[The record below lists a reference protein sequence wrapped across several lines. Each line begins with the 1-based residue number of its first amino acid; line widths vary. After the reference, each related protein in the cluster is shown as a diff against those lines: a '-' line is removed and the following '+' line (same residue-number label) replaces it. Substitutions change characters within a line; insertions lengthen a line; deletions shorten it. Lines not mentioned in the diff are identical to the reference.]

1 MSIETALYAYLS
13 GQTALTTTLGTD
25 SAGTAIWQDE
35 ARQGGAFPRIV
46 YTIAGGEP
54 TVSNAGPATLS
65 RAEID
70 IECQGKTL
78 ADART
83 VRDAL
88 RPLVNGKG
96 NMSWSG
102 TTVYRCAITAE
113 YDTYYPPVH
122 NEQPGVY
129 AKVLSIEVDWY
140 G

>member
-13 GQTALTTTLGTD
+13 GQTALTTALG
-25 SAGTAIWQDE
+25 SGGIWQDE
-35 ARQGGAFPRIV
+35 AAQGASLPRVV
-46 YTIAGGEP
+46 YTITGGEP

-70 IECQGKTL
+70 IECQGATL
-78 ADART
+78 AVART

-102 TTVYRCAITAE
+102 TTVYRCAITNE

-122 NEQPGVY
+122 NEQPGYY
-129 AKVLSIEVDWY
+129 AKVISIEVDWY